1 MAPASDGERTPG
13 PVGMNRSP
21 ARFGDLIGRRE
32 KDRDLPS
39 RVPGYGRRARLRD
52 VLESAGVGVL
62 LLSVV
67 VSAIAGAEGALFLT
81 MLAAW
86 LLFPLL
92 VGVKNTLDAGCAFML
107 VSLGVVVVVSVAQ
120 DGLGTLL
127 P

>member
-1 MAPASDGERTPG
+1 
-13 PVGMNRSP
+13 MNRSP
-21 ARFGDLIGRRE
+21 ARFGDMLGSRE
-32 KDRDLPS
+32 KDRNHPS
-39 RVPGYGRRARLRD
+39 RVPGYGRRGRLQD
-52 VLESAGVGVL
+52 VLESVGIGVL

-81 MLAAW
+81 MLVAW

-107 VSLGVVVVVSVAQ
+107 VSLGVVVVVSVAR
-120 DGLGTLL
+120 DGFGALL

>member
-1 MAPASDGERTPG
+1 
-13 PVGMNRSP
+13 
-21 ARFGDLIGRRE
+21 
-32 KDRDLPS
+32 
-39 RVPGYGRRARLRD
+39 
-52 VLESAGVGVL
+52 
-62 LLSVV
+62 
-67 VSAIAGAEGALFLT
+67 

-86 LLFPLL
+86 RLFPLL